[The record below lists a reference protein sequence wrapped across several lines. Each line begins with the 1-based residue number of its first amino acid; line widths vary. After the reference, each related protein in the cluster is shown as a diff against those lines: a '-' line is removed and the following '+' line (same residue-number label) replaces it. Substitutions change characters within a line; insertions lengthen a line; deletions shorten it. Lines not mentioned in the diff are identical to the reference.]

1 MREIII
7 EDAAW
12 PGFPGEAE
20 VQRRATA
27 GVYDQERDDTFEGRP
42 DWSEITEM
50 YQQAQSEVPQI
61 YDYEKEVLE
70 PIEDGSR
77 EGLMGRARRAMG
89 RASEALRG
97 ASVSALVATQ
107 TATERAAQYF
117 GDERRGARRQVGGT
131 VVGALAVGTL
141 AFLEVKGI
149 SIGQALPAAKPH
161 HHAHA
166 QEVIAL
172 HKGENPWTV
181 THDQLQAHGV
191 EHPSPDRIAADDN
204 RLIKLNHIGLKQS
217 LKLHV
222 GDKLK
227 LLKRW

>member
-1 MREIII
+1 MREIIV

-20 VQRRATA
+20 VQRRAAA
-27 GVYDQERDDTFEGRP
+27 GVYDQERDDAFAGRP

-50 YQQAQSEVPQI
+50 YQDAERGMPRF
-61 YDYEKEVLE
+61 YNYEEEILK

-77 EGLMGRARRAMG
+77 QGLLGRARQAMG
-89 RASEALRG
+89 RAADTLRD
-97 ASVSALVATQ
+97 ASVSALVTAQ
-107 TATERAAQYF
+107 TTTERTVQFF
-117 GDERRGARRQVGGT
+117 GDEERGARRQVGGT
-131 VVGALAVGTL
+131 VLGALAVGTL
-141 AFLEVKGI
+141 AYLEVKGI
-149 SIGQALPAAKPH
+149 SVGQALPAPKPH
-161 HHAHA
+161 HHEHA
-166 QEVIAL
+166 REVVRL
-172 HKGENPWTV
+172 HNGENPWSV
-181 THDQLQAHGV
+181 TRDQLKAHGV
-191 EHPSPDRIAADDN
+191 EHPSPARVAADDS